1 MELERLPSK
10 GSILLPLANRLSRDE
25 KALML
30 VEEDRMTEDLRE
42 EHRFQIIYVGR
53 GDRVY
58 AFPRD
63 LGPTKNFIGIGG
75 FIYLSGGEDTV
86 AALLDMADVERG
98 ENRIKAVLA
107 EVAET
112 STLKQDAIELLEQ
125 KRELVKRNTRTLRRD
140 YGLPTVERNLY

>member
-10 GSILLPLANRLSRDE
+10 GSILLPLAKRLSRDE

-30 VEEDRMTEDLRE
+30 VEEDRITEDLME

-63 LGPTKNFIGIGG
+63 LGPTSNFPGVSG

-86 AALLDMADVERG
+86 AALLDMADIERG
-98 ENRIKAVLA
+98 ENRMQAVLA
-107 EVAET
+107 EVEET
-112 STLKQDAIELLEQ
+112 STLKQDAIDLLEQ